1 MQSASA
7 NVPGL
12 KYHWHDPGRS
22 GRLMKV
28 LLVDDHVLI
37 REALR
42 GVLTELRGDACVLE
56 AADCRQTR
64 QLVEQ
69 HPDLDLILLDLTLP
83 DGDGFSTLAEL
94 RERCPSVAV
103 VVLSAST
110 DRGDMA
116 RALDTGAL
124 GYIPKTT
131 TREVMHRALQLVFS
145 GGIYVPPE
153 FLTSRE
159 TSQQYSAP
167 QQTAS
172 DLARALPCD
181 HGLTARQIEVL
192 ALLMQGK
199 SNKAIARMLGLA
211 EPTVKNHITA
221 IFKALDVSSRTEAVV
236 KVGAAGPNLSARR
249 S

>member
-1 MQSASA
+1 MLLSRGRCS
-7 NVPGL
+7 VGL
-12 KYHWHDPGRS
+12 TGQI

-83 DGDGFSTLAEL
+83 DGDGFSLLAEL
-94 RERCPSVAV
+94 RERYASIAV
-103 VVLSAST
+103 VVVSASN

-116 RALDTGAL
+116 KSLDIGAL

-131 TREVMHRALQLVFS
+131 A
-145 GGIYVPPE
+145 
-153 FLTSRE
+153 
-159 TSQQYSAP
+159 
-167 QQTAS
+167 AS
-172 DLARALPCD
+172 
-181 HGLTARQIEVL
+181 
-192 ALLMQGK
+192 
-199 SNKAIARMLGLA
+199 
-211 EPTVKNHITA
+211 
-221 IFKALDVSSRTEAVV
+221 IFHPNSSRT
-236 KVGAAGPNLSARR
+236 AGRRR
-249 S
+249 SIPLRGKRPAIQRAYRLPIMD

>member
-1 MQSASA
+1 
-7 NVPGL
+7 
-12 KYHWHDPGRS
+12 
-22 GRLMKV
+22 MKV

-69 HPDLDLILLDLTLP
+69 HHDLDLILLDLTLP
-83 DGDGFSTLAEL
+83 DGDGFSVLAEL
-94 RERCPSVAV
+94 RERYPSIAV
-103 VVLSAST
+103 VVLSASD

-116 RALDTGAL
+116 RALDIGAL

-131 TREVMHRALQLVFS
+131 TREVMQGALRLVFS
-145 GGIYVPPE
+145 GGVYVPPE
-153 FLTSRE
+153 LLTSGGP
-159 TSQQYSAP
+159 SPQYSAP
-167 QQTAS
+167 RQTAG
-172 DLARALPCD
+172 DPARALPPD
-181 HGLTARQIEVL
+181 HGLTARQLEVL

-199 SNKAIARMLGLA
+199 SNKAIARMLDLA

-236 KVGAAGPNLSARR
+236 KVGAAGSNLSARR

>member
-1 MQSASA
+1 
-7 NVPGL
+7 
-12 KYHWHDPGRS
+12 
-22 GRLMKV
+22 MKV

-83 DGDGFSTLAEL
+83 DGDGFSLLAEL
-94 RERCPSVAV
+94 RERYASIAV
-103 VVLSAST
+103 VVVSASN

-116 RALDTGAL
+116 KSLDIGAL

-131 TREVMHRALQLVFS
+131 TREVMFGALQLVFS
-145 GGIYVPPE
+145 GGIYIPSE
-153 FLTSRE
+153 FLTNGGPSP
-159 TSQQYSAP
+159 QHSAP
-167 QQTAS
+167 RQTAG
-172 DLARALPCD
+172 DPARVSPPD

-192 ALLMQGK
+192 AILMQGK

-236 KVGAAGPNLSARR
+236 KVGAGGSNLSVRR